1 MLANRFTDDFVFC
14 HILIENPDLCK
25 RITELAIGR
34 EIKEIVSIQDQKD
47 IRESVDGKGVRF
59 DVVFEDE
66 EETIYDIE
74 MQQSDQM
81 NLAKRT
87 RYYQSMI
94 DLESLKRGARYNDI
108 KDGYIVFIC
117 TFDPFKKGLHR
128 YVAKTAIESH
138 PDIQFDDGME
148 KIFLNAE
155 YKEDLSGEKSGVREF
170 LDYVRMGLVS
180 TPLTEDIDCARERI
194 LNSTERR
201 EEFMTLLEK
210 FDLYEA
216 KGREKGHAEGI
227 AEERARAEL
236 EKNRDN
242 ALYRLMRKDN
252 LLDEY
257 DKIIDGDT
265 SLREEMLKKYG
276 I

>member
-1 MLANRFTDDFVFC
+1 
-14 HILIENPDLCK
+14 
-25 RITELAIGR
+25 
-34 EIKEIVSIQDQKD
+34 
-47 IRESVDGKGVRF
+47 
-59 DVVFEDE
+59 
-66 EETIYDIE
+66 
-74 MQQSDQM
+74 
-81 NLAKRT
+81 
-87 RYYQSMI
+87 
-94 DLESLKRGARYNDI
+94 
-108 KDGYIVFIC
+108 
-117 TFDPFKKGLHR
+117 
-128 YVAKTAIESH
+128 
-138 PDIQFDDGME
+138 
-148 KIFLNAE
+148 
-155 YKEDLSGEKSGVREF
+155 
-170 LDYVRMGLVS
+170 
-180 TPLTEDIDCARERI
+180 
-194 LNSTERR
+194 
-201 EEFMTLLEK
+201 MTLLEK